1 MGWLNV
7 EISDVQNRYHR
18 TIPRSREPYVGTLL
32 TDAED
37 ELLVQIPDLPT
48 RVVNIADGQVAPTGM
63 VPRERVVRIV
73 CDTVIAV
80 LRNPDGY
87 VTEASA
93 RGPFSTSG
101 TRAAGAVRTKVAF
114 DEADLRKLRAPKGHA
129 PARTI
134 GLHVPTWRR
143 P

>member
-1 MGWLNV
+1 MAWLNV

-18 TIPRSREPYVGTLL
+18 TIPTSRNGYVGTLL

-37 ELLVQIPDLPT
+37 ELLIQVPDLPA
-48 RVVNIADGQVAPTGM
+48 RVVEVDDGDVPPPGK
-63 VPRERVVRIV
+63 VPRDRVVRIV
-73 CDTVIAV
+73 CEAVIAV
-80 LRNPDGY
+80 LRNPDGF

-101 TRAAGAVRTKVAF
+101 TRAAGAVRTKVVF
-114 DEADLRKLRAPKGHA
+114 DEADLRKLRSPKAQA

-134 GLHVPTWRR
+134 GLHVPAWRR